1 MVIHAKD
8 NLTKFAYQ
16 SKEPKTKSYTYDW
29 FQVVEIDSDSDSEF
43 DSDSD
48 SDSEFDSK
56 KEQFGS
62 VDWEEARQY
71 FLANIESIDK
81 YNEDFYG
88 GHNVIQL
95 RIEGLVYN

>member
-1 MVIHAKD
+1 MGIHAKD
-8 NLTKFAYQ
+8 NLTRYAYQ
-16 SKEPKTKSYTYDW
+16 SKEPETKSYTYDW
-29 FQVVEIDSDSDSEF
+29 FQVVEI
-43 DSDSD
+43 
-48 SDSEFDSK
+48 DSEFDSK

-62 VDWEEARQY
+62 VDWEEVRQY

>member
-1 MVIHAKD
+1 MGIHAKD
-8 NLTKFAYQ
+8 NLTRYAYQ
-16 SKEPKTKSYTYDW
+16 SKEPETKSYTYDW
-29 FQVVEIDSDSDSEF
+29 FQVVEIDSEF
-43 DSDSD
+43 DS
-48 SDSEFDSK
+48 E

-88 GHNVIQL
+88 GYNVIQL

>member
-1 MVIHAKD
+1 MGIHAKD

-16 SKEPKTKSYTYDW
+16 SKEPETKSYTYDW
-29 FQVVEIDSDSDSEF
+29 FQVVEIDSDSEF
-43 DSDSD
+43 
-48 SDSEFDSK
+48 DSEFDSK

-62 VDWEEARQY
+62 IDWEEVRQY
-71 FLANIESIDK
+71 FLANLESIDK